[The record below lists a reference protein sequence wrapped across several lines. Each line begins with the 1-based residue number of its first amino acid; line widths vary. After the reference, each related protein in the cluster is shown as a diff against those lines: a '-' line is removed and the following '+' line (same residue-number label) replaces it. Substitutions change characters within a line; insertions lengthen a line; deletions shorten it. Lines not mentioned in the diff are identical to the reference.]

1 MQSNLI
7 HASQSNIVSNL
18 AISNPIDVTF
28 NLFRDLYN
36 PHIDTSGKIG
46 RRYFL
51 FVCPKLPKMDQK
63 LFGIPKDPRNTHE
76 IPAKVALKGTKKLQ
90 LHNKRATH

>member
-1 MQSNLI
+1 MQSNL
-7 HASQSNIVSNL
+7 AFP
-18 AISNPIDVTF
+18 NPIDVSF

-36 PHIDTSGKIG
+36 PSIDTSGKIG

-51 FVCPKLPKMDQK
+51 FVCPKLPKMNQK
-63 LFGIPKDPRNTHE
+63 LFLIPKDPRNTRE
-76 IPAKVALKGTKKLQ
+76 IPTKVGLKGTKKLQ